1 MCIGLN
7 NSSTLIN
14 LLNLLISPEMV
25 ATLIALIISF
35 STLWL
40 THLRGIAIAVSVEK
54 CEMPE
59 LSPDEFKDGIPT
71 TLRGTTGL
79 FVLNKGNR
87 TGAIKITKL
96 DFDKVKNFANFFKE
110 CEFRIQS
117 TEFLLKSVSFAY
129 NLPNPPSNQFT
140 TPPMTVIIKDGSA
153 DLINIAF
160 SLKLNPV
167 IERRYDYNL
176 ETINIKSNNLRELLN
191 KLLEYKKERLKEF
204 INFLRSNEKLGRI
217 TMSCEYTRRW
227 LLWGALF
234 KKKQKSVDVV
244 HSYKENE
251 TLKYYD
257 DALENYQLDPEPTK
271 IIESVISEIDALK
284 SNFNK
289 CYKDLERYRNEE
301 LFGFSVAGSI
311 KNRYFDRKNS
321 IIVLLKKCRD
331 YKEIIERDIEPL
343 LEDLLSFQQK
353 TEKADETPQGKIK
366 QKLIDEI
373 KKEREPL
380 RKNLKKVT
388 SSLEKL
394 RKAVECELEE
404 VP

>member
-1 MCIGLN
+1 MTSI
-7 NSSTLIN
+7 T
-14 LLNLLISPEMV
+14 
-25 ATLIALIISF
+25 ATVIFSGIALSISF
-35 STLWL
+35 LTLWL
-40 THLRGIAIAVSVEK
+40 THLRGIAIALSVEK
-54 CEMPE
+54 CKMPE
-59 LSPDEFKDGIPT
+59 LSPDNFKHGIPT

-117 TEFLLKSVSFAY
+117 TES
-129 NLPNPPSNQFT
+129 PSNQFT

-176 ETINIKSNNLRELLN
+176 ETINIESNNLRELLN

-289 CYKDLERYRNEE
+289 CYEDLKRYRNEE

>member
-1 MCIGLN
+1 MCIELN
-7 NSSTLIN
+7 NISVLIN
-14 LLNLLISPEMV
+14 LRNMTSIT
-25 ATLIALIISF
+25 ATVIFSGIALSISF
-35 STLWL
+35 LTLWL
-40 THLRGIAIAVSVEK
+40 THLRGIAIALSVEK
-54 CEMPE
+54 CKMPE
-59 LSPDEFKDGIPT
+59 LSPDNFKHGIPT

-117 TEFLLKSVSFAY
+117 TES
-129 NLPNPPSNQFT
+129 PSNQFT

-176 ETINIKSNNLRELLN
+176 ETINIESNNLRELLN

-289 CYKDLERYRNEE
+289 CYEDLKRYRNEE

-380 RKNLKKVT
+380 GENLKKVI
-388 SSLEKL
+388 SSLENL
-394 RKAVECELEE
+394 RKEVERELEE

>member
-1 MCIGLN
+1 MV
-7 NSSTLIN
+7 SS
-14 LLNLLISPEMV
+14 EMV
-25 ATLIALIISF
+25 TTFTGIFALFISLF
-35 STLWL
+35 TLWL
-40 THLRGIAIAVSVEK
+40 THLRGIAIALSVEK

-71 TLRGTTGL
+71 TLRGTISL

-96 DFDKVKNFANFFKE
+96 EFDKAKNFANFFKE

-117 TEFLLKSVSFAY
+117 TES
-129 NLPNPPSNQFT
+129 PSNWFT

-176 ETINIKSNNLRELLN
+176 ETIKIESNNLKELLN

-204 INFLRSNEKLGRI
+204 IDFLRSNEKLGRI

-227 LLWGALF
+227 PLWGAPF

-244 HSYKENE
+244 HPYKENE
-251 TLKYYD
+251 TLKYYN
-257 DALENYQLDPEPTK
+257 DALKNYQLDPEPTK
-271 IIESVISEIDALK
+271 IIENVISEIDILK

-289 CYKDLERYRNEE
+289 CYEDLERYRNEE

-353 TEKADETPQGKIK
+353 TEKADKTPQGKIK

-388 SSLEKL
+388 SSLENLGKE
-394 RKAVECELEE
+394 VERELEE